1 MNQGLE
7 QLRAWGRSGLDGVSD
22 LGVNLL
28 VTILRALTW
37 IEDHAAAWPQR
48 SRDLLFDTRM
58 FWAARWRPAIPA
70 EAKAS
75 AAFHCGTHLRSRLHR
90 GTGSLTH
97 LRQIACFFGA
107 LPVFCAIALQIA

>member
-1 MNQGLE
+1 M
-7 QLRAWGRSGLDGVSD
+7 SD

-58 FWAARWRPAIPA
+58 FWAARWRPASALTVMGGLTLLAGVYVATDIPA
-70 EAKAS
+70 EAS
-75 AAFHCGTHLRSRLHR
+75 PPTVLAA
-90 GTGSLTH
+90 
-97 LRQIACFFGA
+97 GA
-107 LPVFCAIALQIA
+107 GAPRPHV